1 MSNNPKHKKIITDS
15 LDASELA
22 KTLTMLTESIASLD
36 KKQQS
41 LLNDWLNIWSKYL
54 TLENNFDS
62 KRLVYYKRGDIV
74 LANFG
79 YNVGSE
85 FGGSHYAVVV
95 ENNNNIAN
103 TLVTV
108 VPISSLEA
116 EKSKD
121 DLHKTEVF
129 LGKIIG
135 SDIECFAMPIQ
146 IRPISKLRI
155 IKPKHKSDGKFK
167 LSGELLDKIDEQIK
181 LIFTKPQNMP
191 LT

>member
-1 MSNNPKHKKIITDS
+1 MPDKPKHKKIITDS
-15 LDASELA
+15 FAATELA
-22 KTLTMLTESIASLD
+22 ETLTMLTESIASLD
-36 KKQQS
+36 TKQQHMV
-41 LLNDWLNIWSKYL
+41 NDWLNIWSKYL
-54 TLENNFDS
+54 LFENTFDS
-62 KRLVYYKRGDIV
+62 KRLVYYRRGDIV
-74 LANFG
+74 LAHFG

-95 ENNNNIAN
+95 ENNNNISN

-116 EKSKD
+116 DKTKD

-135 SDIECFAMPIQ
+135 ADIECFAMPIQ

-155 IKPKHKSDGKFK
+155 IKPKHKSDGKITVP
-167 LSGELLDKIDEQIK
+167 GELLDKIDEQIK
-181 LIFTKPQNMP
+181 IIFTKPKIDA
-191 LT
+191 